1 VGSPT
6 FDTSR
11 ARFGDL
17 IAAGAGLVLF
27 ISLFLNWYSV
37 DVKSSV
43 GGFNSTA
50 LSESGSGW
58 EALGFIDILL
68 AICALIAIAVAVMRM
83 MGVLP
88 RGLPVTPGQLL
99 LLVGGIATILVLFR
113 ILSIP
118 HGDVPDLPG
127 VDISFGREFGIFLAL
142 IAAIAMAVGGW
153 LTWGEEGRPAPGQTG
168 TGAAG
173 GGPLGAGQP
182 YGGQPGGA
190 AAQPPVGG
198 QPAAGAQA
206 TAAGGPV
213 GGAATSVGGPA
224 AAGGGVGGEPAPP
237 AGGKADWYPDPRGQ
251 KRLRYYDGT
260 RWTEHTAD

>member
-1 VGSPT
+1 LEKDTVGSPT

-17 IAAGAGLVLF
+17 IAGGAGLVLF

-37 DVKSSV
+37 SVNSNV
-43 GGFNSTA
+43 GGFSSSA

-68 AICALIAIAVAVMRM
+68 ALCAIIAIAIAVTRM

-88 RGLPVTPGQLL
+88 RNMPVTPGQLL
-99 LLVGGIATILVLFR
+99 LLVGGIATLLVLFR

-118 HGDVPDLPG
+118 HGDVPELPG
-127 VDISFGREFGIFLAL
+127 VKIEFGREIGIFLAL
-142 IAAIAMAVGGW
+142 IAAAAMAVGGF

-168 TGAAG
+168 TGGAG

-182 YGGQPGGA
+182 YSGQPGGA
-190 AAQPPVGG
+190 AAQPPVTAQPPAGG
-198 QPAAGAQA
+198 
-206 TAAGGPV
+206 AAGGATSVGSPAV
-213 GGAATSVGGPA
+213 GGAAA
-224 AAGGGVGGEPAPP
+224 GEPAPP
-237 AGGKADWYPDPRGQ
+237 AGGKADWYPDPQGQ

>member
-17 IAAGAGLVLF
+17 IAGGAGLVLF

-37 DVKSSV
+37 SVKSSV
-43 GGFNSTA
+43 GGFNSTS

-68 AICALIAIAVAVMRM
+68 AICALVAIAVAVMRM

-88 RGLPVTPGQLL
+88 RNLPVTPGQIL
-99 LLVGGIATILVLFR
+99 LLVGGLATLLVLFR

-127 VDISFGREFGIFLAL
+127 VNIDFGREFGIFLAL
-142 IAAIAMAVGGW
+142 IAAAAMAVGGF

-168 TGAAG
+168 AGGATGPG

-190 AAQPPVGG
+190 AAQPPVS
-198 QPAAGAQA
+198 AGPP
-206 TAAGGPV
+206 AGG
-213 GGAATSVGGPA
+213 AVGGPA
-224 AAGGGVGGEPAPP
+224 AGGATSVGTPAGGGAAGEPAPP